1 MYKLSSRFVIE
12 ELENKIVLLD
22 TKTLLLFHL
31 NETASFIVKRVIKK
45 KNKEDIIQLLTES
58 FDISQEKAKKDV
70 EILIKDLLKKKVI
83 YSLE

>member
-1 MYKLSSRFVIE
+1 MYKLSSIFVIE

-31 NETASFIVKRVIKK
+31 NETASFIVKKVIEKK
-45 KNKEDIIQLLTES
+45 HKEDIIQLLTES